1 MSVDPRYDELMR
13 GFYTA
18 QLPAWLPAAKAPWFA
33 RESRR
38 RRTELAALL
47 KKRWPCASYYARCA
61 VDEEF
66 AAHVCRAFG
75 TDTRPAASLVCALH
89 TAMLDVLARRSNAA
103 AFDLVRY
110 ESLLESD
117 VPLPSGI
124 ARGGL
129 TLIRLGHDVPTA
141 YPHLQHL
148 RGALAPPSMVLEY
161 PLERTPVWVAVKDGP
176 GKRIVAPIEAPG
188 SEPVAERAA

>member
-13 GFYTA
+13 GFYIA
-18 QLPAWLPAAKAPWFA
+18 QLPTWLPLEKSPWFV

-38 RRTELAALL
+38 RRTELIALL

-75 TDTRPAASLVCALH
+75 TDTRPAASLVRAIH
-89 TAMLDVLARRSNAA
+89 SAMLDVLGRRSNAA
-103 AFDLVRY
+103 ALDLVRY

-124 ARGGL
+124 VRGGV

-148 RGALAPPSMVLEY
+148 RTALAPPSMILEY
-161 PLERTPVWVAVKDGP
+161 PLERTPVWVAVKDAP
-176 GKRIVAPIEAPG
+176 GRRIVAPVE
-188 SEPVAERAA
+188 EPVLEQAA